1 PILSDR
7 CWSCH
12 GPDEETRQAGL
23 RLDTEEGAFAQL
35 ASGAR
40 AFVPG
45 KPGASEA
52 IARMISDDPEL
63 VMPVPE
69 SKMTVSA
76 KEIALIA
83 KWVDQG
89 AEWKEH
95 WAFLPISAPA
105 AAPNPIGYPAANSID
120 HFINE
125 RLRQEG
131 LPANDRADNERLLR
145 RLYLD
150 LTGLPP
156 SPEATDSWLAN
167 PSDEAYATI
176 VDTLLTTD
184 AHAERLTMEWLD
196 LARYADSHGMHA
208 DGWRLA
214 WPYRDWVIQAFKDNK
229 PFDEFVREQVAGD
242 LLPESKQEQ
251 LIASAFNRMHP
262 MTAEG
267 GVIGEEMRLT
277 YVFDRVN
284 TVATGL
290 LGLTMD
296 CSRCHDHKF
305 DPLSQA
311 EYYGFSAF
319 FNNFNELGMTGDDG
333 NYGPYILLSDQETR
347 QQLSEFEEQLTA
359 LEQERAAV
367 AINSEDLAR
376 FLAQEKVKP
385 PQPDYQLPGDKIKKS
400 KDGNGFRVD
409 QYAWATGGFTLTE
422 DTKRGKVLAFD
433 HAFDDLFFDEPIGAR
448 TATEPFSVSLFLKTT
463 KRDSTLTQTIL
474 GNAGAKNQA
483 WQGSEFYLDE
493 ENRLNVRMIKIMPDD
508 ALHVRSLDS
517 LKLNT
522 WYQVA
527 YTYDGSGTAAGLK
540 IYVNGKSPDQQTVL
554 DNLRGESYPLNHAKW
569 MKVKARKLR
578 VGQAYRNFTGENGI
592 FLGWMDDLKLFNRSL
607 TPLEVAR
614 LAQADVVVDQAVAK
628 DHMRLTDP
636 RYQQKLAEYRAV
648 KAKQLAIQDT
658 LQRLMVSEEMNRP
671 RPTFVLDRGAYD
683 APREQVF
690 PTTPKGVLPFPEDL
704 PKDRLGLAQWMFL
717 ADNPLTA
724 RVAVNRYWQLIFG
737 QGIVKTPHDFGSQ
750 GALPSHPALLDHLAI
765 SFRERGW
772 DVRALIRQMVLSE
785 AYRRN
790 STATEQQRE
799 TDPENAL
806 LARGPSYRLPAEM
819 IRDNALAASGLLV
832 AKVGGPSVRPY
843 QPPGLWIQANNF
855 SQMLLTYQAD
865 SGEKLY
871 RRSMYTFIK
880 RTAPPPFL
888 TNFDATGRDVCL
900 VKRST
905 TNTPLQALNLLND
918 PQFVETARVLA
929 QRVQLEKESVEEQL
943 ALAFRLVAGR
953 KAKEKEVA
961 VLRDLFEEEFSRF
974 QESPSA
980 ADSLLTVGEYP
991 VLESLDPLKTAA
1003 LASVG
1008 NVLFSFDEAYVKR

>member
-1 PILSDR
+1 MPLFRYLILFVLAGMLLACGADLPEEVELAYAKLPDQVDFNQHIRPILSDR

-52 IARMISDDPEL
+52 IARMISNDPEL

-95 WAFLPISAPA
+95 WAFLPITAPA
-105 AAPNPIGYPAANSID
+105 AAPNPTGYPAANSID

-131 LPANDRADNERLLR
+131 LPANERADNERRLR

-156 SPEATDSWLAN
+156 SPNDMDAWLAN
-167 PSDEAYATI
+167 PSEEAYVTI
-176 VDTLLTTD
+176 VDTLLATN

-214 WPYRDWVIQAFKDNK
+214 WPYRDWVIQAFKENK

-242 LLPESKQEQ
+242 LLPDSKQDQ

-267 GVIGEEMRLT
+267 GVISEEMRLT

-333 NYGPYILLSDQETR
+333 NYGPYMLLADQETR
-347 QQLSEFEEQLTA
+347 QQLNAYEEQLKT

-367 AINSEDLAR
+367 AVKAEDLAQ
-376 FLAQEKVKP
+376 FLAQENTKP
-385 PQPDYQLPGDKIKKS
+385 PRPDYSLPGEKIKKS
-400 KDGNGFRVD
+400 KDGNGYRVD
-409 QYAWATGGFTLTE
+409 QHAWATNGFTLAE
-422 DTKRGKVLAFD
+422 DIARGKVLEFD
-433 HAFDDLFFDEPIGAR
+433 HAFDDLFFDESIGAR
-448 TATEPFSVSLFLKTT
+448 TATEPFSASLFLKTT
-463 KRDSTLTQTIL
+463 KRDSSLTQTIL

-508 ALHVRSLDS
+508 ALHVRTQDS
-517 LKLNT
+517 LKTNT

-527 YTYDGSGTAAGLK
+527 FTYNGSGTAAGLQL
-540 IYVNGKSPDQQTVL
+540 YVDGKAPAQHILL
-554 DNLRGESYPLNHAKW
+554 DNLRGESYPTNHAPW
-569 MKVKARKLR
+569 MKVKARK
-578 VGQAYRNFTGENGI
+578 
-592 FLGWMDDLKLFNRSL
+592 
-607 TPLEVAR
+607 
-614 LAQADVVVDQAVAK
+614 
-628 DHMRLTDP
+628 
-636 RYQQKLAEYRAV
+636 
-648 KAKQLAIQDT
+648 
-658 LQRLMVSEEMNRP
+658 
-671 RPTFVLDRGAYD
+671 
-683 APREQVF
+683 
-690 PTTPKGVLPFPEDL
+690 
-704 PKDRLGLAQWMFL
+704 
-717 ADNPLTA
+717 
-724 RVAVNRYWQLIFG
+724 
-737 QGIVKTPHDFGSQ
+737 
-750 GALPSHPALLDHLAI
+750 
-765 SFRERGW
+765 
-772 DVRALIRQMVLSE
+772 
-785 AYRRN
+785 
-790 STATEQQRE
+790 
-799 TDPENAL
+799 
-806 LARGPSYRLPAEM
+806 
-819 IRDNALAASGLLV
+819 
-832 AKVGGPSVRPY
+832 
-843 QPPGLWIQANNF
+843 
-855 SQMLLTYQAD
+855 
-865 SGEKLY
+865 
-871 RRSMYTFIK
+871 
-880 RTAPPPFL
+880 
-888 TNFDATGRDVCL
+888 
-900 VKRST
+900 
-905 TNTPLQALNLLND
+905 
-918 PQFVETARVLA
+918 
-929 QRVQLEKESVEEQL
+929 
-943 ALAFRLVAGR
+943 
-953 KAKEKEVA
+953 
-961 VLRDLFEEEFSRF
+961 
-974 QESPSA
+974 
-980 ADSLLTVGEYP
+980 
-991 VLESLDPLKTAA
+991 
-1003 LASVG
+1003 
-1008 NVLFSFDEAYVKR
+1008 